1 MKLSLRTPVGG
12 YTPGQVIN
20 LEIDVINQSDQ
31 PVSDFTVQ
39 LIKVKREDQKH
50 FTNRFS
56 SRKSVLAWFFL
67 VFFCLL
73 SPLLDNYLFHT
84 CE

>member
-1 MKLSLRTPVGG
+1 MKLIARTPVGG

-39 LIKVKREDQKH
+39 LIKVNKH

-56 SRKSVLAWFFL
+56 SVNKQLFFTFL
-67 VFFCLL
+67 SLFLFFILF
-73 SPLLDNYLFHT
+73 LDNYLFYT